1 MSEEI
6 EAGDVV
12 QLKSGGPVMT
22 VTSVGDYMGERTVWC
37 EWFDGKKP
45 YKDAFALIAVKKYA
59 PRPIGRNNIRVV

>member
-6 EAGDVV
+6 KAGDVV

-22 VTSVGDYMGERTVWC
+22 VASVGDYMGEPSAWC

-45 YKDAFALIAVKKYA
+45 YKETFALVTVTKYS
-59 PRPIGRNNIRVV
+59 PRPIGSRAAF